1 MKNTILNRF
10 NKALEPLT
18 NNAEE
23 ISQILN
29 QNTNLKLHEIVCLD
43 EFDSNDFEFFCEVEF
58 QEWTNFL
65 EQHNLQTDYIGRTS
79 SFYLNSKYYDMFN
92 YEYNGK
98 INARNLTKLI
108 CQNSGMNLDYIKVD
122 DNGIISDLDN
132 IEFCDG
138 TSATWEEYFLEEH
151 DIDSHVRDLVDEVEK
166 FFEEFNEIKAGYE
179 YLDNFKENQV
189 KLYRASLGLN

>member
-1 MKNTILNRF
+1 MKNTILNKF
-10 NKALEPLT
+10 NESLKPLT
-18 NNAEE
+18 NQAEE
-23 ISQILN
+23 IAQILN

-43 EFDSNDFEFFCEVEF
+43 EFDSNDFELFCEVEF

-65 EQHNLQTDYIGRTS
+65 EQHNLQADYIGRTS

-108 CQNSGMNLDYIKVD
+108 CQNSGISLDYIKVD

-138 TSATWEEYFLEEH
+138 TSSTWAEYFLEEYDLDAH
-151 DIDSHVRDLVDEVEK
+151 IRDLVDEVEK

-189 KLYRASLGLN
+189 KLYRASLGFN